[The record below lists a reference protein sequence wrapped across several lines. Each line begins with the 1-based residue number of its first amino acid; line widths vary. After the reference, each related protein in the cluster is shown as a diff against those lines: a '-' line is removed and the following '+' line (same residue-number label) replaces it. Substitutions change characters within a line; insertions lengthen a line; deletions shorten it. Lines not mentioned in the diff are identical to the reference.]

1 VNAAGKL
8 FRELDSGQVSSETIL
23 GSLGANETA
32 IKHEG
37 LNAVIGQYIENKG
50 GSDNEIKTQLAEAG
64 VGGEMADKVLT
75 MAQFS
80 RNLHAVSYGTG
91 MSGLDMASA
100 QTRTEIASR
109 ETALQK
115 AVEEGKVG
123 GKLAEAVK
131 TTQSKDPKVSA
142 EDRNKAQAYIH
153 ETISTEK
160 TFKDRLGDQEAA
172 GNIEDAKKKP
182 DGTKYGG
189 LKERVD
195 DVTQKGKERLG
206 DVSASKDPTGIGG
219 AIAGAIGP
227 AIGDAIKSAMGG
239 EIKFENVTIS
249 NLNVAKLGAEAGGV
263 KVAAASSGGGA
274 MEITGEVSLKN
285 LFTAFVKFVGKRPA
299 MEAVPNGLTVVADSA
314 NDNTTL

>member
-1 VNAAGKL
+1 
-8 FRELDSGQVSSETIL
+8 
-23 GSLGANETA
+23 
-32 IKHEG
+32 
-37 LNAVIGQYIENKG
+37 
-50 GSDNEIKTQLAEAG
+50 
-64 VGGEMADKVLT
+64 

-131 TTQSKDPKVSA
+131 TTQNKDAKP
-142 EDRNKAQAYIH
+142 EDRDKAQAYIN
-153 ETISTEK
+153 ETIRDDK
-160 TFKDRLGDQEAA
+160 TFKDRLATEEAGGKLEETTKRKSA
-172 GNIEDAKKKP
+172 
-182 DGTKYGG
+182 DGKSDVKY
-189 LKERVD
+189 ERLSERAD
-195 DVTQKGKERLG
+195 DVTQKGKEILG

-263 KVAAASSGGGA
+263 KVAAATSGGGQ
-274 MEITGEVSLKN
+274 MEITGEVSMKN
-285 LFTAFVKFVGKRPA
+285 LFTALVKFVGKRPT
-299 MEAVPNGLTVVADSA
+299 MESVPNGPTVVADSA
-314 NDNTTL
+314 NDNTTI